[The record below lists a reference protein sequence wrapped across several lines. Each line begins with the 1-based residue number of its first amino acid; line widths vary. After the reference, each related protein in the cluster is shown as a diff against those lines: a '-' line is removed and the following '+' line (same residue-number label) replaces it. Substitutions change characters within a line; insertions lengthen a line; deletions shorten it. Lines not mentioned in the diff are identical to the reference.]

1 MIDVFDIRSIEN
13 NMVSNKNIDMRNT
26 DMNKTVF
33 YIINIDYVF

>member
-1 MIDVFDIRSIEN
+1 MIVFDVFDVQN